1 MTKHINET
9 KRPPC
14 ALLRRPVPK
23 ISLCTVI
30 HGTGRFS
37 VRSFSVSFIHECERQ
52 GSMPVETGMPN
63 CKFLGTAEFRHEY
76 LKKFAIILISKHW
89 AIFATWL
96 H

>member
-23 ISLCTVI
+23 SSLCIVI

-37 VRSFSVSFIHECERQ
+37 VRSFSVSFIHESERQ
-52 GSMPVETGMPN
+52 GSMPVETGMQN
-63 CKFLGTAEFRHEY
+63 CKFLVTAESRHEC